1 MQYQVFV
8 ENPADRIFLASIVG
22 LPNLTANGITEEE
35 AIDRLKGILDDRF
48 KHGKLVTIDLD
59 RPNEESPDRN
69 DPWLSNMGIFQ
80 DDPTFD
86 DFLSEINI
94 YRHKIDETEV
104 HP

>member
-1 MQYQVFV
+1 MIDFSCGASPL
-8 ENPADRIFLASIVG
+8 EN
-22 LPNLTANGITEEE
+22 
-35 AIDRLKGILDDRF
+35 
-48 KHGKLVTIDLD
+48 

-94 YRHKIDETEV
+94 YRHEIDATEDI
-104 HP
+104 